1 MIQRYGSILLMLLM
15 LGCGIATAQEP
26 VSQIR
31 VGTSVPNVRF
41 QVDGV
46 DYQSTQTFFWSRGSK
61 HIISLVPNQ
70 DSRSAGTRYIF
81 SGWTL
86 GDGSSFGQA
95 STITVTADP
104 SITSITAN
112 VTVEHTI
119 FLYFYDCPNPTV
131 RCEGSN
137 GQITVNGVTYFG
149 GTQLWLGAGS
159 TITMSAQPSN
169 GFVFGGWGQAF
180 GPDLDRRP
188 IQTFTHDRP
197 RNIFAR
203 FDGAKPVR
211 LETVPPEL
219 EVLVDRAPIKT
230 PVNVDWAFGTPKLLG
245 AVSPQRDA
253 FGALYVLD
261 GFDGLPKGQNVL
273 YTPPVGSNNQL
284 ILTARFIRG
293 AAFNV
298 STSPVGLKVKVQGS
312 DNPVG
317 YNFHTGVDSKIDLSA
332 PLEQTDLNGRKYIFE
347 GWSNDGP
354 ANQTVT
360 VPEKGINLI
369 ARYRKL
375 PRVIVDT
382 RPSGYTVQ
390 VDGTACRTP
399 CLLDR
404 EADSTARVTAPAIV
418 SLNSEISRM
427 EFAGWAGLQD
437 SAVAERSL
445 VFSGDASTVVAN
457 YLSAHRIFVSA
468 NPEKAARFTFSP
480 ASADGFYRFGTNV
493 TMGVETL
500 PGHRFRRWDGDLSGT
515 FANTV
520 LPVTGPKQATANFD
534 IVPFVDPAGVR
545 NAAGETPEPGVAP
558 GSVAAIIGANLV
570 DRTEQGPS
578 GPLAQTLAGLVVRA
592 GTRLLPLYWVSPERI
607 DFLVPSDLEPGTHR
621 ITVQRTGQ
629 PDVASEMLVVRNS
642 PGLFTRDDGP
652 AGQAPLPLAIRANG
666 TQVTSA
672 APAVPG
678 EQLTL
683 LATGSGRYDI
693 LSPDGFPLPDI
704 YTYTLIDP
712 VTVLLG
718 DFIIE
723 PAFAGGRGGQVGVN
737 AIRFT
742 VPSNAPPGS
751 TLSLRLRVNDRLSNT
766 AALPIR

>member
-1 MIQRYGSILLMLLM
+1 MIQRYGFILLMLLT
-15 LGCGIATAQEP
+15 LGCGIAAAQEP
-26 VSQIR
+26 VGQIR
-31 VGTSVPNVRF
+31 IGTSARNVRF

-46 DYQSTQTFFWSRGSK
+46 DYQSTQTFFWTRGSK
-61 HIISLVPNQ
+61 HIVSLVPNQ
-70 DSRSAGTRYIF
+70 DSRTAGTRYIF

-86 GDGSSFGQA
+86 GDGTTFGTA
-95 STITVTADP
+95 STITITADP
-104 SITSITAN
+104 SITSIIAS

-119 FLYFYDCPNPTV
+119 LLYFYDCPNPLT
-131 RCEGSN
+131 RCPGSN
-137 GQITVNGVTYFG
+137 GQVTVNGTTYFG
-149 GTQLWLGAGS
+149 GTQLWLAADS
-159 TITMSAQPSN
+159 TVSMTAEPFA

-188 IQTFTHDRP
+188 LQTFTHDRP

-211 LETVPPEL
+211 LETVPADL
-219 EVLVDRAPIKT
+219 EILVDRAPVKT
-230 PVNVDWAFGTPKLLG
+230 PADVDWAFGTPKLLG
-245 AVSPQRDA
+245 AASPQRDA
-253 FGALYVLD
+253 YGALFVLD

-273 YTPPVGSNNQL
+273 YTPPVGSNGQL
-284 ILTARFIRG
+284 VLTARFIRG

-298 STSPVGLKVKVQGS
+298 STIPVGLKVKVQGS

-317 YNFHTGVDSKIDLSA
+317 YNTYVGVDRKVELSA
-332 PLEQTDLNGRKYIFE
+332 PLEQTDLNGRKYVFE
-347 GWSNDGP
+347 GWSNDGA

-360 VPEKGINLI
+360 VPEKGINVI

-390 VDGTACRTP
+390 VDGSACRTP
-399 CLLDR
+399 CVLDR

-427 EFAGWAGLQD
+427 EFAGWQD
-437 SAVAERSL
+437 NAAAERSL
-445 VFSGDASTVVAN
+445 VFSGDAQSVIAN
-457 YLSAHRIFVSA
+457 YQSAHRIFVGAS
-468 NPEKAARFTFSP
+468 PEKAARITFSP
-480 ASADGFYRFGTNV
+480 ASPDSFYRFGTNV
-493 TMGVETL
+493 TMAVETL

-534 IVPFVDPAGVR
+534 VVPFVDPAGVR

-578 GPLAQTLAGLVVRA
+578 GPLAQTLAGLVVRI

-621 ITVQRTGQ
+621 ITIQRTGQ
-629 PDVASEMLVVRNS
+629 PDVATEMLVVRNA

-652 AGQAPLPLAIRANG
+652 AGQTPLPLAIRANG
-666 TQVTSA
+666 TQVTSE

-683 LATGSGRYDI
+683 LATGAGRYDI

-704 YTYTLIDP
+704 FTYTLVDP
-712 VTVLLG
+712 VSILLG
-718 DFIIE
+718 DATLD
-723 PAFAGGRGGQVGVN
+723 PSFAGGRGGQVGVN

-742 VPSNAPPGS
+742 VPANAAAGS